1 MPYAP
6 LISLS
11 PTHALRELVV
21 AKPSCQVGVAANPKV
36 LTAWK
41 RSARSQALASA
52 CILRGRRA
60 ADHQRRVMAGSSHR
74 KPPRDNLLRDT
85 LLTLIT
91 PDSMK
96 TAPVKARILGAEH
109 ELPTAAVV
117 RSSLATPVRWRDNS
131 ALEAFG
137 HQHGKWVAEADR
149 KRWRV

>member
-1 MPYAP
+1 MQCWEQ
-6 LISLS
+6 ISQSGHEVEAELRCDM
-11 PTHALRELVV
+11 HA
-21 AKPSCQVGVAANPKV
+21 AV
-36 LTAWK
+36 L
-41 RSARSQALASA
+41 LASNGLPMTSSGHGLG
-52 CILRGRRA
+52 CLL
-60 ADHQRRVMAGSSHR
+60 MAGSSHR

-117 RSSLATPVRWRDNS
+117 RSSQATPVRWRDNS